1 MTERS
6 GSAEFS
12 TWAAL
17 AFGAIAIALC
27 AVFSSSL
34 WVLIPVGLIGGVL
47 GYWAERAARRYVE
60 RELAKRRAK

>member
-1 MTERS
+1 MTERG

-12 TWAAL
+12 TWVAL
-17 AFGAIAIALC
+17 AFGAIAVALC

-34 WVLIPVGLIGGVL
+34 WVLVPVGLIGGAL
-47 GYWAERAARRYVE
+47 GYWAERIARRYIE

>member
-12 TWAAL
+12 TWVAL
-17 AFGAIAIALC
+17 ALGAIAVAVC

-34 WVLIPVGLIGGVL
+34 WALIPAGLIGGGL
-47 GYWAERAARRYVE
+47 GYWAERIARRYVE